1 MDFRAKGRNA
11 MISPE
16 RWAMVKPIVQAALD
30 LPPSDLERYLD
41 RSCGDD
47 PELREEVQRLLRAC
61 GDSNRSLSFLESP
74 AAELAAPLLRL
85 EDSSTK
91 ASDELSPG
99 ADVGPY
105 TIEGLLGRGGMGI
118 VYLARDG
125 RLDRRVALKV
135 LPDWLA
141 MSDLAKRRFVQEAK
155 AASRRDHPNIG
166 TIYEIGESADGRL
179 YIAMAHYEGETLR
192 ERIARGPLA
201 LAPGLDLA
209 RQIAQGLGAAHDN
222 GIVHRDI
229 KPGNVMVTPDQTA
242 VILDFGAALVADPG
256 SAGDSLPIGT
266 VAYMSPEQTRQQ
278 DVDTRSDVWSFG
290 VMLYEMLTGR
300 HPFPFRGTEAVMHA
314 IRHEE
319 PESISG
325 LRPDLPDAVAQVVE
339 RCLHRDPDA
348 RYRNGAE
355 LAEHLRLAEQAV
367 RDVENAIP
375 PRGRRIRLAGAALV
389 VLVALAA
396 VLGYALTTGR
406 SQGAVVPAASA
417 IVVLPFSPVV
427 EDSALRRLGR
437 ELVVTLSASLDD
449 VGRIR
454 TAQALAVLARIGEEE
469 IRPFER
475 GAELAGDLGARSF
488 LHGTLVRSTNGV
500 RVEMDLFDAT
510 DRHSVARASATGPI
524 DDIGAL
530 TDSVTLALLGRIWRG
545 GDSPTPDPAALTTRS
560 VAAVRAY
567 VEGEVAFAGAEH
579 REAVE
584 AFERAF
590 AHDSTFWL
598 AYWRSIY
605 PRAYEGSEI
614 DPELL
619 TRIVAHRDELPDADR
634 LMVEAEM
641 AGDLAAR
648 LDTLRIVTSRFPNY
662 WPGWYAYADE
672 LVHKGPYLGT
682 GLDDARVALERLV
695 ALNPHFA
702 EGWRHL
708 LLIAV
713 VQRDTSTADRALEG
727 LERFESADA
736 FLFNPDNMTYFR
748 TLHTLLRS
756 QGELSE
762 QDAVELA
769 RVVLRVSPPVSA
781 ETIATSLLFYGFPRA
796 QLQQLDALS
805 RVGAP
810 RELVE
815 AGRMGRAYAWASRG
829 AWDSAQV
836 ALGEWV
842 NRSGDYRTPLRAYGL
857 TASAAALDAISA
869 ETAAGWRPD
878 LQRFFALATPDDL
891 AELSWLDGLVAY
903 AGRDFTGI
911 DGARQQLTE
920 IPASHRDHL
929 ASSLDAFRRHVTG
942 DRDGAARQL
951 AALEW
956 DFAQHDDRS
965 ASARHPHLAAVHR
978 LLAARW
984 LLEAGDTLQASGLLV
999 WSEAIGGP
1007 ASAANQVAAPL
1018 ALYER
1023 ARLEEAR
1030 GRQQQAVSAYRAF
1043 IERYDRP
1050 PVAHESWV
1058 ENARGAL
1065 ARVAGSNDRANPEG
1079 H

>member
-1 MDFRAKGRNA
+1 

-16 RWAMVKPIVQAALD
+16 RWARVRPIVQAALD
-30 LPPSDLERYLD
+30 LPSSELGRFLEQ
-41 RSCGDD
+41 SCGDD
-47 PELREEVQRLLRAC
+47 PELRDEVQRLVRAC
-61 GDSNRSLSFLESP
+61 WDANRSLSFLESP

-85 EDSSTK
+85 EGPSAED
-91 ASDELSPG
+91 SDELSPG
-99 ADVGPY
+99 ADLGPY

-118 VYLARDG
+118 VYLARDW

-141 MSDLAKRRFVQEAK
+141 MSKLAKRRFVQEAK

-166 TIYEIGESADGRL
+166 TIYEIGESSDGRL

-192 ERIARGPLA
+192 ERIARGA
-201 LAPGLDLA
+201 LDLPTGLDLA
-209 RQIAQGLGAAHDN
+209 RQIALGLGAAHDN

-242 VILDFGAALVADPG
+242 VILDFGAALITEPG
-256 SAGDSLPIGT
+256 SSGDSMPIGT
-266 VAYMSPEQTRQQ
+266 VAYMSPEQTRRQA
-278 DVDTRSDVWSFG
+278 VDSRSDVWSFG

-300 HPFPFRGTEAVMHA
+300 HPFPIRGTEQVIDA

-319 PESISG
+319 PEAISG
-325 LRPDLPDAVAQVVE
+325 FCPDMPDAIVQVVE
-339 RCLHRDPDA
+339 RCLQTDPDA

-367 RDVENAIP
+367 LDTDKPIP
-375 PRGRRIRLAGAALV
+375 PRGHRIRLAGAAV
-389 VLVALAA
+389 VALAA
-396 VLGYALTTGR
+396 LAGVLDYALTSR
-406 SQGAVVPAASA
+406 SQGPVVPAASA

-449 VGRIR
+449 VGGIR

-469 IRPFER
+469 TRPFER
-475 GAELAGDLGARSF
+475 GTELAGAVGARSF
-488 LHGTLVRSTNGV
+488 LHGTLVRSTDGV
-500 RVEMDLFDAT
+500 RVEMDLFNAT
-510 DRHSVARASATGPI
+510 DRRSVVRANATGPI

-560 VAAVRAY
+560 VAALRAY

-605 PRAYEGSEI
+605 PRAYEGSDI
-614 DPELL
+614 DGELL
-619 TRIVAHRDELPDADR
+619 ARIVAHRDELPDADR

-641 AGDLAAR
+641 AGDLAER
-648 LDTLRIVTSRFPNY
+648 MDTLRIVTSRFPNY

-672 LVHKGPYLGT
+672 LVHRGPYLGT
-682 GLDDARVALERLV
+682 GLDDAQVALERLV
-695 ALNPHFA
+695 ALNPNFA

-713 VQRDTSTADRALEG
+713 LQRDTSTADRALEG
-727 LERFESADA
+727 LARFESADA
-736 FLFNPDNMTYFR
+736 FVFNPDNMTFFR
-748 TLHTLLRS
+748 ALHDLLRS
-756 QGELSE
+756 QGELPE
-762 QDAVELA
+762 QVAVELA
-769 RVVLRVSPPVSA
+769 RAALRVSPPVPA
-781 ETIATSLLFYGFPRA
+781 EIIATALLSYGFPRA

-815 AGRMGRAYAWASRG
+815 AGRMGRAYTWASRG
-829 AWDSAQV
+829 AWDSAQA

-842 NRSGDYRTPLRAYGL
+842 DRSGDYRTPLRAYGL
-857 TASAAALDAISA
+857 MASGAAFDAISA
-869 ETAAGWRPD
+869 ETAVRWRPVQ
-878 LQRFFALATPDDL
+878 QRFFALATPDDL
-891 AELSWLDGLVAY
+891 AELSWLDGIVAY
-903 AGRDFTGI
+903 AGRDSTGI
-911 DGARQQLTE
+911 DSAWQQLTE
-920 IPASHRDHL
+920 IPASYRDHL
-929 ASSLDAFRRHVTG
+929 VSSLDVFRRHVTG
-942 DRDGAARQL
+942 DRDAAARQL

-956 DFAQHDDRS
+956 DFARHDDR
-965 ASARHPHLAAVHR
+965 AANARHPHLAAVHR

-984 LLEAGDTLQASGLLV
+984 LLEAGDTLQASDLLV
-999 WSEAIGGP
+999 WFQAIFGGP
-1007 ASAANQVAAPL
+1007 ASLANQVAAPL

-1023 ARLEEAR
+1023 GRIGEAR
-1030 GRQQQAVSAYRAF
+1030 GSQRQAVWAYRAF
-1043 IERYDRP
+1043 IQRYDRP
-1050 PVAHESWV
+1050 ALPHESWV
-1058 ENARGAL
+1058 EIARGAV
-1065 ARVAGSNDRANPEG
+1065 ARMPGSSDRANPEG
-1079 H
+1079 R

>member
-1 MDFRAKGRNA
+1 
-11 MISPE
+11 MISPK
-16 RWAMVKPIVQAALD
+16 RWARVKPIVQAALD
-30 LPPSDLERYLD
+30 LPPSDLEGYLD
-41 RSCGDD
+41 RSCADD
-47 PELREEVQRLLRAC
+47 PELRDEVRRLLRAC

-85 EDSSTK
+85 EGSSTK
-91 ASDELSPG
+91 VSAELSPG

-141 MSDLAKRRFVQEAK
+141 MSDFAQRRFVQEAK

-192 ERIARGPLA
+192 ERIARGPLD
-201 LAPGLDLA
+201 LAPALDLG

-242 VILDFGAALVADPG
+242 VILDFGAALVAGPG
-256 SAGDSLPIGT
+256 SGGDSLPIGT
-266 VAYMSPEQTRQQ
+266 VAYMSPEQTRQR
-278 DVDTRSDVWSFG
+278 DVDSRSDVWSFG

-300 HPFPFRGTEAVMHA
+300 HPFPIRGTEAVMDA
-314 IRHEE
+314 IRHAE

-325 LRPDLPDAVAQVVE
+325 LRPDLPDAVVEIVE
-339 RCLHRDPDA
+339 RCLQRAPDG
-348 RYRNGAE
+348 RYRDGAE
-355 LAEHLRLAEQAV
+355 LAEHLRLAEQAL
-367 RDVENAIP
+367 RDAANEIRAP
-375 PRGRRIRLAGAALV
+375 GRRIRLAGGAV
-389 VLVALAA
+389 VGLVALAG
-396 VLGYALTTGR
+396 VLGYALSTDR

-417 IVVLPFSPVV
+417 IVVLPFTPVV

-437 ELVVTLSASLDD
+437 ELVVTLSTSLDD
-449 VGRIR
+449 VGEIH

-469 IRPFER
+469 IPFEQ

-488 LHGTLVRSTNGV
+488 LHGTLVRTTDGV
-500 RVEMDLFDAT
+500 RVEMDLVDAT
-510 DRHSVARASATGPI
+510 DRRFVARASATGPI

-530 TDSVTLALLGRIWRG
+530 SDSLTLALLGRIWRG
-545 GDSPTPDPAALTTRS
+545 GDSPAPDPAALTTRS
-560 VAAVRAY
+560 VAALRAY

-579 REAVE
+579 RDAVE

-619 TRIVAHRDELPDADR
+619 ARIVAHRDELPDPDR

-641 AGDLAAR
+641 AGELAAR
-648 LDTLRIVTSRFPNY
+648 MDTLRLVTSRFPNY

-672 LVHKGPYLGT
+672 LVHNGPYLGT
-682 GLDDARVALERLV
+682 GLNDARVALERLV
-695 ALNPHFA
+695 ALNPNFA

-713 VQRDTSTADRALEG
+713 LQRDTSTADRALAG

-748 TLHTLLRS
+748 ALHALLRT

-762 QDAVELA
+762 QDALELA

-781 ETIATSLLFYGFPRA
+781 ETAATGLLFYGFPRA
-796 QLQQLDALS
+796 QLQQLDAMS
-805 RVGAP
+805 RLGAP

-829 AWDSAQV
+829 AWDSAQA

-842 NRSGDYRTPLRAYGL
+842 NRSGDYRTSLRAYGL
-857 TASAAALDAISA
+857 AASAAAFGAVSA

-878 LQRFFALATPDDL
+878 QQRFFLLATPDDL
-891 AELSWLDGLVAY
+891 AELSWLDGIVAY
-903 AGRDFTGI
+903 AGRDSAGI
-911 DGARQQLTE
+911 DHARERLTK
-920 IPASHRDHL
+920 IPASDREHL
-929 ASSLDAFRRHVTG
+929 VSSLDAFRRHVTG
-942 DRDGAARQL
+942 DRHAAARRL

-956 DFAQHDDRS
+956 EFAQHDDR
-965 ASARHPHLAAVHR
+965 AAHARHPHRAAVHR

-984 LLEAGDTLQASGLLV
+984 LLEAGDTLQAARLLP
-999 WSEAIGGP
+999 WSDAIGGP

-1023 ARLEEAR
+1023 ARMEEAR

-1043 IERYDRP
+1043 LERYDRP

-1058 ENARGAL
+1058 EVARGAL
-1065 ARVAGSNDRANPEG
+1065 VRTPGSGDRANPEG